1 MACRILAQLNVET
14 GVPIGDLDGLVVGI
28 IVFNLL
34 AALLPA
40 TGKLVLPEEEL
51 ESRPK
56 GVLQDPKISVL
67 VRLYSKSGSV
77 LYASSGCDSQLW

>member
-1 MACRILAQLNVET
+1 MVCRILSQLNFET
-14 GVPIGDLDGLVVGI
+14 GVPITDLDGLVVGI

-40 TGKLVLPEEEL
+40 TGTLVLPEQEL

-56 GVLQDPKISVL
+56 GVLQDPKISML
-67 VRLYSKSGSV
+67 VRL
-77 LYASSGCDSQLW
+77 L